1 MFGAVA
7 KIIYDTFDFD
17 FSDAFDFAADC
28 CLGKP
33 VFGSNA
39 GGLPLPP
46 S

>member
-7 KIIYDTFDFD
+7 KIIY
-17 FSDAFDFAADC
+17 DAFDFAADC